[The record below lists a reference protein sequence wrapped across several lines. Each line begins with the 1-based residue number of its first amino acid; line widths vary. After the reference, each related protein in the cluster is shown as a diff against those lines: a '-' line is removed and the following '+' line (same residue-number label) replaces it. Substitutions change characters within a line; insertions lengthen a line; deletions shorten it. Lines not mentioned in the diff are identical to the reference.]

1 MAPIRDP
8 NEDVVKSGAFR
19 LTWVSGT
26 IAGIA
31 GVVTVFNEQF
41 IHIFGEHASDGVKA
55 SVLIA
60 IIAAWA
66 LIAVAD
72 LLARAITTT
81 AKLRREPSSLVTA
94 PKKMRVKVTGGG
106 EDSPGWTVAAIRGAD
121 GSEADALNLLVVKSG
136 QAPKWVKQDEVVFED

>member
-19 LTWVSGT
+19 LTWISGT

-72 LLARAITTT
+72 LLARA
-81 AKLRREPSSLVTA
+81 SSLVTA
-94 PKKMRVKVTGGG
+94 PKKMRVKVTGD

-121 GSEADALNLLVVKSG
+121 GAEADTLNFLIVKSG